1 MIVLPDTP
9 PVAIKFKNSKVSP
22 QLLSVRAAIELQQQV
37 TDSTSYLIHLEEY
50 LKCLLA
56 YIDQNGTGNSSVLCE
71 GIPWTN
77 VISPKQRKIPKLGSS
92 TDNKITWIAQNELY
106 MTLIAITLTY
116 LKKAAE
122 MTNAII
128 DEETDNVG
136 QFNENW
142 KHIMSYYKTGISY
155 ILYAMNLPPVQ
166 QQEPPQL
173 QINNVLLSIIHK
185 ISQVSIQIVILIKFS
200 WINRNSFQF
209 KGETIQ
215 TENNSTLSKVAIYI
229 LQELKVIKNLINGME
244 KSEQDFT
251 LDCSHWIKYLN
262 VIEKYINGYAGLFQS
277 LQMYKEDKLGHALGL
292 VHFSLLSLQ
301 SKQAVITESTKS
313 TKNIIRNVRMKFNN
327 KKNEV
332 ILSNLNSV
340 SSLQIDKSAFN
351 EKSSLSS
358 RLILNDLNYLFDQL
372 IKLNLKFTKEN
383 NNLKFDTIVK
393 WLDIF
398 VDSKWPT
405 GCPIPIS
412 EIKPYDPHPNQEVT
426 EVKLDYTGRGAYY

>member
-1 MIVLPDTP
+1 MIVLPNTP
-9 PVAIKFKNSKVSP
+9 PVAIKFKNSKVSS
-22 QLLSVRAAIELQQQV
+22 QLLSSRAAIELQQPV

-50 LKCLLA
+50 LKCLLN
-56 YIDQNGTGNSSVLCE
+56 YIDQNGTGNPSVICE

-77 VISPKQRKIPKLGSS
+77 VIFSKQRKIPKLGS
-92 TDNKITWIAQNELY
+92 TIDNKITWSIQNELY

-122 MTNAII
+122 MANAII
-128 DEETDNVG
+128 DEETDDVS

-155 ILYAMNLPPVQ
+155 ILYAMNLPQ
-166 QQEPPQL
+166 TQQEPPHL
-173 QINNVLLSIIHK
+173 QINNVLLNIIHK

-209 KGETIQ
+209 KEETIQ

-229 LQELKVIKNLINGME
+229 LQELKVIKNLINGIE
-244 KSEQDFT
+244 KNEQDFM

-277 LQMYKEDKLGHALGL
+277 LQMYREDKLGHALGL

-301 SKQAVITESTKS
+301 SKQAIITESTKS
-313 TKNIIRNVRMKFNN
+313 SKNIIRSVKMKFNN

-351 EKSSLSS
+351 EKSSSSS

-383 NNLKFDTIVK
+383 NNLKFDTIIK

-412 EIKPYDPHPNQEVT
+412 EIKPYDPHPSKKQT
-426 EVKLDYTGRGAYY
+426 EEKLNYTGRGAYY